1 MEKLSTVEYRDHFS
15 FLIHSLR
22 LTKLIFDMYEEVD
35 FNKLTETIDEI
46 CVILIMLDVSGLE
59 V

>member
-1 MEKLSTVEYRDHFS
+1 MEELSTVEYRDHFS
-15 FLIHSLR
+15 FLIRSLR